1 MMRSDAH
8 TDESRRRYRLP
19 SGAVLLLALLG
30 IFTGCASDKK
40 PEPKTPGS
48 ITTTAGV
55 TKADNAMPPQP
66 NSPTASAITI
76 DDAILK
82 ACGIEAPKAHFAFD
96 SANLQSQDT
105 DTLEKVARCFTS
117 GPLKGRTLKVVGHA
131 DPRGETEY
139 NFVLGNSRADAVG
152 GFLRSKGMDNA
163 KIASSSRGELD
174 ATGTDES
181 GWARDR
187 RVDLLLGQ

>member
-1 MMRSDAH
+1 MRH
-8 TDESRRRYRLP
+8 RGTQGPLRLR
-19 SGAVLLLALLG
+19 
-30 IFTGCASDKK
+30 F
-40 PEPKTPGS
+40 
-48 ITTTAGV
+48 
-55 TKADNAMPPQP
+55 
-66 NSPTASAITI
+66 
-76 DDAILK
+76 
-82 ACGIEAPKAHFAFD
+82 
-96 SANLQSQDT
+96 ANLRARIRAPSSRW
-105 DTLEKVARCFTS
+105 RCFTS
-117 GPLKGRTLKVVGHA
+117 GPLKGRILKVVGHA

-163 KIASSSRGELD
+163 KVATTSRGELD

>member
-1 MMRSDAH
+1 MMRSDAY
-8 TDESRRRYRLP
+8 TDESRRRCRLP
-19 SGAVLLLALLG
+19 SGAVLLLAIGL
-30 IFTGCASDKK
+30 FTGCASEKK
-40 PEPKTPGS
+40 PEPMTAGS
-48 ITTTAGV
+48 ITTTPGV
-55 TKADNAMPPQP
+55 RKADDAMPPPP

-105 DTLEKVARCFTS
+105 GTLEKVARCFTS

-163 KIASSSRGELD
+163 KIAASSRGELD